1 MLEVSWPA
9 LRVRSVSAFFGLEL
23 ALVSELLFRAYLAS
37 SCLHIVFCFKFSTKL
52 ILVFLYTGLTTP
64 SRPLVLRAS
73 YQQQTSTFSG
83 LGLATKHVLS
93 GIGVSLNIG
102 F

>member
-9 LRVRSVSAFFGLEL
+9 LRVRSVSAFFGFEL
-23 ALVSELLFRAYLAS
+23 AVACYSFSVCCPPPPFR
-37 SCLHIVFCFKFSTKL
+37 VE
-52 ILVFLYTGLTTP
+52 GLP
-64 SRPLVLRAS
+64 PVLRAT

-93 GIGVSLNIG
+93 GIGVSFNIG